1 MYAEILN
8 IDYKETRLKINVRD
22 PLEAIINQVQF
33 YYRSF
38 KLKTLNNSLF

>member
-22 PLEAIINQVQF
+22 PSETIINQVQF
-33 YYRSF
+33 YYHSF